1 MFGVELFVMALMI
14 GANSIFAAYEIALAS
29 ISLARLDALAKE
41 HHRGAAAAQRMKGNM
56 EASLAVVQLGITLV
70 GTIAAATGGAGAE
83 ESIEP
88 ILRGYGF
95 TPGWAQ
101 LASMA
106 LVVLPLT
113 VITII
118 AGELVPKVFA
128 LRNKEFVCLLLSPLM
143 EWFALAV
150 WPAVWAF
157 ENSVSFLVKL
167 GEKLWRKHSGK
178 DAEESGDSALQ
189 ELRAI
194 AQLARTSRLIG
205 VREEGI
211 ILNAMRLSRT
221 PVRTAML
228 PADYISLLDINESIA
243 NCLIAAHHD
252 MHTRFPVTERHDDPQ
267 AIVGYAN
274 FKDIVATLRVSPLE
288 PSLKGILRPIP
299 SIQADVSMASVL
311 ERLIHEHQHIALVR
325 NARGEVIGMITM
337 EDILEEL
344 LGDIHDEFDRLPGHV
359 MPVGQSWVVGGGTT
373 LAHLKEAT
381 GIDVVGEQ
389 TPQEGEERRNE
400 NPRKTINDWITAELG
415 RPADGGEIFERGSIS
430 LLVRKVRR
438 NLVQE
443 VQLTRRAVPAPPA
456 PAPAEKGT
464 DDTAGTEP

>member
-29 ISLARLDALAKE
+29 ISLARLETLVKE
-41 HHRGAAAAQRMKGNM
+41 HHRGAAAAQRMKGSM

-88 ILRGYGF
+88 IIRAYGLSA
-95 TPGWAQ
+95 GWSQ
-101 LASMA
+101 ILAMA
-106 LVVLPLT
+106 LVVVPLT
-113 VITII
+113 VVTII

-128 LRNKEFVCLLLSPLM
+128 LRNKEFVCLVLSPFM
-143 EWFALAV
+143 EWFALCV

-157 ENSVSFLVKL
+157 ENSVSFLVRL
-167 GEKLWRKHSGK
+167 GERIWKKHSGR
-178 DAEESGDSALQ
+178 DPEDSSDTALQ

-211 ILNAMRLSRT
+211 ILNAVRLSKT

-228 PADYISLLDINESIA
+228 PADYISMLDINESIA

-274 FKDIVATLRVSPLE
+274 FKDIVATLRISPHDAT
-288 PSLKGILRPIP
+288 LKGILRPIP
-299 SIQADVSMASVL
+299 SIQADASMASVL

-325 NARGEVIGMITM
+325 STRGEVIGMITM

-373 LAHLKEAT
+373 LAHLREST
-381 GIDVVGEQ
+381 GIEIVPSQPAEPGS
-389 TPQEGEERRNE
+389 RSRM
-400 NPRKTINDWITAELG
+400 TINDWITGELG
-415 RPADGGEIFERGSIS
+415 RPADGGEILDRDSLT

-443 VQLTRRAVPAPPA
+443 VQITKRPVPVGHG
-456 PAPAEKGT
+456 AEHGT
-464 DDTAGTEP
+464 GSKEQSAS